1 MKIISKRIIVLA
13 VFIMVNL
20 SAFSQSADLTNG
32 WKLSPLGRRI
42 SLGDLPI
49 HMVID
54 PTGKYAVVSNAG
66 QSDQSLMV
74 IDLASEKVVDSI
86 PVKMTFYGMA
96 FNKLGTELY
105 SSGGNMNYVG
115 HYGFNQG
122 KLKWIDSIGIKEA
135 WPEKVSPTGMVMGE
149 DGQSLFSGRRPL
161 GADLGDRHGG
171 GVPAGV
177 AAPEARADGVR
188 AHLGR
193 GARRLHADRP
203 PPDPR
208 GAAAGGP
215 RRRDRRQHPRPGQFV
230 GGAHERQPA
239 DERRRRG
246 DDRPGQSR
254 LGRRRAGERQ
264 HADGGRLDRQ
274 PRGQHP

>member
-149 DGQSLFSGRRPL
+149 DGQSLFFATKEDSNL
-161 GADLGDRHGG
+161 YQLNVMN
-171 GVPAGV
+171 GVVMGKW
-177 AAPEARADGVR
+177 
-188 AHLGR
+188 HLPSEGYCV
-193 GARRLHADRP
+193 LND
-203 PPDPR
+203 
-208 GAAAGGP
+208 
-215 RRRDRRQHPRPGQFV
+215 
-230 GGAHERQPA
+230 
-239 DERRRRG
+239 
-246 DDRPGQSR
+246 R
-254 LGRRRAGERQ
+254 LGRIYVSHWEIC
-264 HADGGRLDRQ
+264 LWEYSI
-274 PRGQHP
+274 PRH